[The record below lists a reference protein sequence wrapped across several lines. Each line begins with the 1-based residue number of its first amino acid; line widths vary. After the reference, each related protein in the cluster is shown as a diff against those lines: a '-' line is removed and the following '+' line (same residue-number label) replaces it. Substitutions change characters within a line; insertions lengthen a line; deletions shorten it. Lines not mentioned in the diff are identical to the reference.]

1 MSTTDL
7 EHGYQRLLVER
18 DGDLLW
24 VTLNRPDK
32 LNAVDGALH
41 SELVSVLRAVEADDE
56 SKVVILT
63 GAGRAFC
70 AGGDVGGMDSE
81 SGSNLASRPS
91 EVHDEGRRL
100 IDALLWVE
108 KPLLAMVNGP
118 AVGLGATLALFCDCV
133 VAAEDARIGDR
144 HVNVGLVAGDGGAVI
159 WPALVGVARAKEML
173 MTGRLLSGT
182 EAAAIGLVNR
192 AVPAERLRDTTVE
205 LARELAAQ
213 PPFAVKA
220 TKAAINR
227 GLRRSVEDVLDV
239 SLAWERLSM
248 LREDH
253 REAARAFVESR
264 KKPAS

>member
-1 MSTTDL
+1 M
-7 EHGYQRLLVER
+7 
-18 DGDLLW
+18 
-24 VTLNRPDK
+24 
-32 LNAVDGALH
+32 
-41 SELVSVLRAVEADDE
+41 
-56 SKVVILT
+56 
-63 GAGRAFC
+63 
-70 AGGDVGGMDSE
+70 
-81 SGSNLASRPS
+81 
-91 EVHDEGRRL
+91 
-100 IDALLWVE
+100 
-108 KPLLAMVNGP
+108 
-118 AVGLGATLALFCDCV
+118 
-133 VAAEDARIGDR
+133 AAEDARIGDR

-192 AVPAERLRDTTVE
+192 AVPAGSLRETTVE

-264 KKPAS
+264 RKAGT